1 MIIVSLGLA
10 FSTFIR
16 SLIYFIGS
24 VIWASIYEYSYARH
38 IWHFCVRVFNKLT
51 KRTNVPKD
59 SKSDGFYG
67 LKNEAVRWIYGSK
80 ERSKLKKEWTKAKLL
95 DKKRLEELANGGV
108 VVREGSRAGLSTASS
123 NGHASAHGAVIEG
136 RELSTAGTHSS
147 NGVSGSAEDS
157 VHSKRRR
164 FRRNM
169 LRDSRVHLS
178 DNSAV

>member
-1 MIIVSLGLA
+1 M
-10 FSTFIR
+10 
-16 SLIYFIGS
+16 
-24 VIWASIYEYSYARH
+24 
-38 IWHFCVRVFNKLT
+38 FNKLT

-59 SKSDGFYG
+59 GKSDGFYG

-164 FRRNM
+164 FRRNR
-169 LRDSRVHLS
+169 LRDSRGNLS
-178 DNSAV
+178 DKSAV